1 MINVLFSPSEIKK
14 LKKCLENQR
23 SKCINKTEVESL
35 NGLYKAL
42 SSVEKNNAKSNNKFY

>member
-14 LKKCLENQR
+14 LKKHLKNQ
-23 SKCINKTEVESL
+23 KANCINKEEAESL

-42 SSVEKNNAKSNNKFY
+42 SGIERNNVVKQ